1 MTAYVIFL
9 REEPVRDAEAIAEY
23 QRRNREN
30 KGDFKLKPLSVY
42 GALQALE
49 GDAPDGV
56 VLLEFPTVEDAKA
69 WYNSPGYQA
78 AAPYRLRGA
87 EYRAVIV
94 QGLSS

>member
-1 MTAYVIFL
+1 MTAYVIFF
-9 REEPVRDAEAIAEY
+9 REGPIRDAEAMAEY

-42 GALQALE
+42 GALEALE

-78 AAPYRLRGA
+78 AVPYRLKA
-87 EYRAVIV
+87 AAYRAVIV
-94 QGLSS
+94 QGL